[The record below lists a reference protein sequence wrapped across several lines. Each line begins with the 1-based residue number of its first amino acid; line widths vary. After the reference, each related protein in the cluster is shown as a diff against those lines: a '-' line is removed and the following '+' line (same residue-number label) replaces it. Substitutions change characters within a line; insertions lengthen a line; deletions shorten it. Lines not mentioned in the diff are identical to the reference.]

1 MVTETMMSTQ
11 ARLAV
16 MAVTLAPVALVLLTP
31 GTSDLPIRFGC
42 ARQEDSDVRAR
53 RIQG

>member
-1 MVTETMMSTQ
+1 MVTATMMPTQ
-11 ARLAV
+11 AGFAV

-42 ARQEDSDVRAR
+42 AWQEDSDERAR